1 MYLTSYSSVDVNFKT
16 TLNITSPQKFTPNP
30 NPCNPPTQTL
40 TNFTFSI
47 LRPRIISFHSM
58 LQLNTQVNRA
68 WCFHRHARLLIS
80 FLAWQ
85 SVTDRYR
92 VRVSTRLS
100 LSLSLFLLPSIFV
113 HDTTA
118 FDNFTMAAER
128 STARSVDAD
137 RARIFCDFPRA
148 VLRPLVV
155 GRARPTE
162 VRETRIQFDSR
173 TPALVARG
181 ASRDHSS
188 LEMGSS
194 VALRACSNFWSL
206 DSEHFQWYWRV
217 FWVFSEMR
225 VNSRNF
231 QVYSLLLFF
240 FRFTKI
246 L

>member
-100 LSLSLFLLPSIFV
+100 LSLSLSFSFPLSLSTIRRRSITSRWPRK
-113 HDTTA
+113 DRRP
-118 FDNFTMAAER
+118 DS
-128 STARSVDAD
+128 STRIGHGFSVIFRARFFARS
-137 RARIFCDFPRA
+137 
-148 VLRPLVV
+148 
-155 GRARPTE
+155 
-162 VRETRIQFDSR
+162 S
-173 TPALVARG
+173 
-181 ASRDHSS
+181 
-188 LEMGSS
+188 
-194 VALRACSNFWSL
+194 
-206 DSEHFQWYWRV
+206 
-217 FWVFSEMR
+217 
-225 VNSRNF
+225 
-231 QVYSLLLFF
+231 
-240 FRFTKI
+240 
-246 L
+246 